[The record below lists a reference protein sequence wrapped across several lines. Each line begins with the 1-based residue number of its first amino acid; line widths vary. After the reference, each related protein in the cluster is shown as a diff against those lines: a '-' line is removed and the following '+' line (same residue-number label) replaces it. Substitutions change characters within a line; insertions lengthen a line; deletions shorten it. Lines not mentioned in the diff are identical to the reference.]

1 MIKEDLEEVLNNK
14 DNSEENLIKHKQM
27 IMQLIG
33 FVNREEDEKYL
44 MEVEKRNLEKD
55 VKDIIYSWD
64 LVRSNL
70 EFKERI
76 RKVNTN
82 KIREDFNL
90 MDEVRQMKKD
100 DQAILVNLERMRTAL
115 ASGSVQWDLE
125 KI

>member
-1 MIKEDLEEVLNNK
+1 
-14 DNSEENLIKHKQM
+14 
-27 IMQLIG
+27 MQLIG

-70 EFKERI
+70 EFKDRI